1 MHHTKMHVQL
11 GLDHFLKVL
20 GENIGTIGST
30 SEILRIF
37 RSKWLNYE
45 RIEDKLKNRL
55 GKYYPEGAEILRA
68 IDKAQDKIISEILE
82 LCAVILTENQKSN
95 YYLSLYDPLAKVDQL
110 RRLLEITR
118 RNASQTMLF
127 KEAQNAAYQI
137 NSLSCRRSSKG
148 YSKTSRR
155 RTMGLPNFARAGRTF
170 SFFSQEKRALA

>member
-55 GKYYPEGAEILRA
+55 DKYYPEGAEILSA
-68 IDKAQDKIISEILE
+68 IDKAQDRIIKHILE
-82 LCAVILTENQKSN
+82 ITAIILTENQKAN
-95 YYLSLYDPLAKVDQL
+95 RYLSQYDPLARVDRMRML
-110 RRLLEITR
+110 AEIKM
-118 RNASQTMLF
+118 RNQKQTFMF
-127 KEAQNAAYQI
+127 KEEKDAKRFVRVSTGRPFESYHRIGKRRGVAGVSAPCEGSDAA
-137 NSLSCRRSSKG
+137 
-148 YSKTSRR
+148 
-155 RTMGLPNFARAGRTF
+155 FVF
-170 SFFSQEKRALA
+170 E

>member
-1 MHHTKMHVQL
+1 MHHTDMNVRLK
-11 GLDHFLKVL
+11 LDHFLLAL
-20 GENIGTIGST
+20 GENIGTIGNAD
-30 SEILRIF
+30 EIIRTLKN
-37 RSKWLNYE
+37 KWVEYE
-45 RIEDKLKNRL
+45 NIEDQLKVRL
-55 GKYYPEGAEILRA
+55 DEHYPEGAEILRA

-118 RNASQTMLF
+118 RNTSQTMLF
-127 KEAQNAAYQI
+127 KEAQNAAYRI